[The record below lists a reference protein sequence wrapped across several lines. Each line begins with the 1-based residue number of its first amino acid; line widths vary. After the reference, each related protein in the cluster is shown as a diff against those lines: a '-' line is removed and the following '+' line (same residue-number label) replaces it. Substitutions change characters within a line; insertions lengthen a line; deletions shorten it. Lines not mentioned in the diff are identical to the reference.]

1 MISADLDKWQYSL
14 TEQRQPG
21 GIPLGRFWLRVG
33 AGMGVFPL
41 MDADKRPVGMILGFP
56 IDLDARR
63 MLDGPWQ
70 APGVLGTDK
79 DGFIHQTLWALG
91 GRFLLIFAADGND
104 LRIYP
109 DCTAQVPCV
118 WDATARIAASTAHA
132 FLDGAEYEARLD
144 RPLLV
149 RLGVEGEGWLPAGL
163 TAHRGVVR
171 LLPGHYLD
179 LQTFT
184 AHRFWPTGPI
194 PQATDTDAI
203 IDETVALLQAQMEA
217 VLHSPKRLG
226 LGLTAGNETRVLL
239 ACARPFLD
247 RIDTVTVVG
256 QDRHTTDTVI
266 ARRIARDFGIRH
278 IELPRREATPAQ
290 YQQFVSRGGHCNA
303 DSNAHFHTSVWPIAD
318 SHIFIGGIGGEVGR
332 GFFWRLAD
340 QANTPVTAD
349 GLSGRFGLPQTPEL
363 TEALD
368 RWIAG
373 LPPVDT
379 FGILDLA
386 YLENRMGPWYAV
398 QLCCDPTLLRIAP
411 LFTFR
416 GCELML
422 SLPPDWKRDSR
433 LGREIIAKLWPELLR
448 YPFNSLG
455 PWRDA
460 LVKLQKIVKNPG
472 LVVKKLRKMRR

>member
-1 MISADLDKWQYSL
+1 MTSAELDKWQYSL

-21 GIPLGRFWLRVG
+21 GIPLGKFWLRLG

-41 MDADKRPVGMILGFP
+41 MDAEKRPVGMILGFP

-70 APGVLGTDK
+70 APGTWGADR

-91 GRFLLIFAADGND
+91 GRFLLIFTADGDD
-104 LRIYP
+104 LRLYP

-132 FLDGAEYEARLD
+132 FLDEAEYEARLD
-144 RPLLV
+144 RPLLDK
-149 RLGVEGEGWLPAGL
+149 LGVEGEGWLPAGL
-163 TAHRGVVR
+163 TAHRGVTR

-184 AHRFWPTGPI
+184 AHRFWPKGPI
-194 PQATDTDAI
+194 PQTTDTDAV
-203 IDETVALLQAQMEA
+203 IDETVVLLQAQMEA
-217 VLHSPKRLG
+217 VIHSTKRLG

-239 ACARPFLD
+239 ACARPYLD

-278 IELPRREATPAQ
+278 LELPRREATPAQ
-290 YQQFVSRGGHCNA
+290 YQQFVRRGGHCNA

-332 GFFWRLAD
+332 GFFWRPAD
-340 QANTPVTAD
+340 QADTPVTAD
-349 GLSGRFGLPQTPEL
+349 GLGGRFGLPQTPEL

-368 RWIAG
+368 CWITG

-455 PWRDA
+455 LWRDA
-460 LVKLQKIVKNPG
+460 LVKLQKIVKNPT
-472 LVVKKLRKMRR
+472 LLVKKLRKMRR

>member
-1 MISADLDKWQYSL
+1 MNSAELDKWQYSL
-14 TEQRQPG
+14 AEQRQPG

-33 AGMGVFPL
+33 PGIGAFPL
-41 MDADKRPVGMILGFP
+41 IDTQGRSVGMLLGFP
-56 IDLDARR
+56 IDLAARR

-70 APGVLGTDK
+70 APGVLGADR
-79 DGFIHQTLWALG
+79 DGFVHQTLWALG
-91 GRFLLIFAADGND
+91 GRFLLMFTGGGDEV
-104 LRIYP
+104 RIYP

-118 WDATARIAASTAHA
+118 WDGAARIAASTAHA
-132 FLDGAEYEARLD
+132 FLDDADYDARLD
-144 RPLLV
+144 RPLLAK
-149 RLGVEGEGWLPAGL
+149 LGVEGEGWLPAGL
-163 TAHRGVVR
+163 TAHRGVTR

-179 LQTFT
+179 MATFT
-184 AHRFWPTGPI
+184 AHRFWPTGPV
-194 PQATDTDAI
+194 PMTTDTDAV
-203 IDETVALLQAQMEA
+203 IDETVSLLQAQLEA
-217 VLHSPKRLG
+217 VIHSTKRLA

-278 IELPRREATPAQ
+278 LELPRREATQAQ
-290 YQQFVSRGGHCNA
+290 YQQFVRRGGHCNA
-303 DSNAHFHTSVWPIAD
+303 DSNAHFHTSVWPIAE

-332 GFFWRLAD
+332 GFFWRPAD
-340 QANTPVTAD
+340 RSDTPVTAYSLASRL
-349 GLSGRFGLPQTPEL
+349 GLVQTPEL
-363 TEALD
+363 TGALD
-368 RWIAG
+368 HWIAG

-379 FGILDLA
+379 FGVLDLA

-433 LGREIIAKLWPELLR
+433 LGREIIRKLWPELLR

-455 PWRDA
+455 AWRDA
-460 LVKLQKIVKNPG
+460 LVKLQKIVKNPN
-472 LVVKKLRKMRR
+472 LVVKKLRKLRR